1 MCFLCCLTKVGRYES
16 EMKTLQDI
24 NASLSTNE
32 RQMAAKVLH
41 IIEILIASIS
51 SELRKAYC
59 NRTNSFD

>member
-1 MCFLCCLTKVGRYES
+1 
-16 EMKTLQDI
+16 MKTLQDI

-41 IIEILIASIS
+41 IIEILIAIISI
-51 SELRKAYC
+51 ELRGVYS

>member
-41 IIEILIASIS
+41 I
-51 SELRKAYC
+51 
-59 NRTNSFD
+59 